1 MGGGGGRGGWFGGE
15 GGASFVLVYVFLVLW
30 DYVVGLR
37 SWAWDL
43 FLSGTFGLGLGWV
56 WVGLGCLMFP
66 SLQMIGFWNERTE
79 RLRCYLDTGKREER
93 RGEVR

>member
-1 MGGGGGRGGWFGGE
+1 MGLRGWFAELGLG
-15 GGASFVLVYVFLVLW
+15 FVSERHVW
-30 DYVVGLR
+30 VGV
-37 SWAWDL
+37 
-43 FLSGTFGLGLGWV
+43 GLGLG